1 MELLSPETLTIIG
14 IAAVVIFLVIG
25 FIKRAMW
32 FIIVA
37 AIAVAAIIF
46 VINLSKKDK
55 NFMKPAEYQGTLDRK
70 TRTKLLVT
78 SPLIIVSVAFLFISS
93 IFTHIVVSLQ

>member
-37 AIAVAAIIF
+37 AIIGGGTFLSQPETVETIKEVISDVAGGVF
-46 VINLSKKDK
+46 EPLEDEDYSDMKDK
-55 NFMKPAEYQGTLDRK
+55 LKDEIKN
-70 TRTKLLVT
+70 
-78 SPLIIVSVAFLFISS
+78 
-93 IFTHIVVSLQ
+93 